1 MQAVKHQSAAAFCQE
16 HGQAYIGLTYEI
28 AEAPRTSEGKDLGY
42 CILQG
47 STVIHD
53 GEIHTFKGTTEA
65 YAYILKTFWLQ

>member
-1 MQAVKHQSAAAFCQE
+1 MQVLNTQSAAAFCQE

-42 CILQG
+42 CVLQG

-53 GEIHTFKGTTEA
+53 GKHHEFKGMDQA
-65 YAYILKTFWLQ
+65 YAYILATFWLQ

>member
-28 AEAPRTSEGKDLGY
+28 AEAKRTKQGKDLGY
-42 CILQG
+42 CVING

-53 GEIHTFKGTTEA
+53 GKRHEFKGMDEA
-65 YAYILKTFWLQ
+65 YAYILKTFWL